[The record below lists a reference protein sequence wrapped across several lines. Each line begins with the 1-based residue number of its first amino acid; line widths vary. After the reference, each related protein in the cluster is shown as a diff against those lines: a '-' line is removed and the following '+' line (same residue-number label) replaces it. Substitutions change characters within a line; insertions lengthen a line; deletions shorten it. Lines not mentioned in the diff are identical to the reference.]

1 LIFSVFILLNFIL
14 GGTWC
19 FYNERNRSLAKEIF
33 RKIIDTK
40 IAGKYHKM
48 APIQK
53 EAQIS
58 SFSVT
63 MCIRLLSPSRL
74 FTIATAAYNM
84 ETASHFQLKE
94 LVAAL

>member
-1 LIFSVFILLNFIL
+1 VSFFAS
-14 GGTWC
+14 GGMWG

-33 RKIIDTK
+33 RKMIDTK
-40 IAGKYHKM
+40 IAGKYHKK

-63 MCIRLLSPSRL
+63 MCLRLSSLSLL
-74 FTIATAAYNM
+74 FTIAPSAYNK
-84 ETASHFQLKE
+84 ETSSHFQLKE